1 MNRLHGAKLIIAK
14 ILRLTSSVDIIAP
27 QQLIHIA
34 STERPSRPKISTA
47 PTCASKLKRNTMQP
61 IQTILAKIET
71 SIHDSYL
78 LSSLFFCILSPLN
91 LFKSHSRRIHW
102 ILLLNSSLDC
112 FLTFSVYIESPHTY
126 YNHFC
131 LKTLHKSNIFK
142 QFYNIFQTKKSDLHI
157 LRVALYLLAERVGL
171 EPTHRFR

>member
-34 STERPSRPKISTA
+34 STERPNRPRISTA
-47 PTCASKLKRNTMQP
+47 PTCSSKVKRNTMQFT
-61 IQTILAKIET
+61 QTILAKIET

-78 LSSLFFCILSPLN
+78 LSLLSFCILSPLN
-91 LFKSHSRRIHW
+91 SFKSHPRRIHR

-112 FLTFSVYIESPHTY
+112 FLTFS
-126 YNHFC
+126 
-131 LKTLHKSNIFK
+131 LTLN
-142 QFYNIFQTKKSDLHI
+142 LHI
-157 LRVALYLLAERVGL
+157 YIITIFV
-171 EPTHRFR
+171 